1 VKLSRLWLFLAV
13 ALPVLATLIG
23 SLATVDLTYLIRAGD
38 VILDTGV
45 IPNVD
50 TWTFT
55 AAGLPW
61 VDQQWGTE
69 VLFATVFRLGGWTGL
84 VLLRAVLVGIIF
96 GCVYAICRR
105 RGLPVRTAALLTLI
119 TFAIAA
125 VALGLRAQALG
136 MTFFAVLLLLV
147 TERRAHPRLLWAIPP
162 LVLVWANLH
171 GSFFLAPLV
180 LGLAWLEDLNDH
192 VPHPHRTLL
201 VAIVSALAA
210 CITPFGPSVWIYA
223 AGLTTN
229 SAVTN
234 DIAEW
239 QATSIR
245 TIPGLIFFASVFLVA
260 IVIAR
265 RGRPTPWPTLAWL
278 AVFFLI
284 GVYAARGIAWWPL
297 AAVTAVAGLLAVPAD
312 AAAEAEPEKPEP
324 ETPRAFRRLNA
335 AIVVLFVV
343 VGIALL
349 PIWRPVDA
357 RTQAPSGILVY
368 APPGITAALRD
379 LAKPGD
385 RVFNP
390 QEWGS
395 WFEFALPDLPVA
407 MDSRIEFYPPEVW
420 RDYSGV
426 LAGSD
431 GWEQRIASWAPTIA
445 VMAKRDQP
453 IVDRF
458 ATLGWRSVYSDA
470 DGSIMVAPGR

>member
-1 VKLSRLWLFLAV
+1 MFLAI

-23 SLATVDLTYLIRAGD
+23 SLATVDLTYLIRAGNE
-38 VILDTGV
+38 ILTTGA

-61 VDQQWGTE
+61 VDQQWGAE
-69 VLFATVFRLGGWTGL
+69 VVLAAVYNVAGWTGL
-84 VLLRAVLVGIIF
+84 VLVRAVLVAIIF
-96 GCVYAICRR
+96 GCVYAIARR
-105 RGLPVRTAALLTLI
+105 RGLSERTSALLTLV
-119 TFAIAA
+119 TFAVAA

-136 MTFFAVLLLLV
+136 MAFFAVLLLIV
-147 TERRAHPRLLWAIPP
+147 TERRAHPRLLWVIPP
-162 LVLVWANLH
+162 VVLVWANVH

-180 LGLAWLEDLNDH
+180 LGLAWLEDLDDR
-192 VPHPHRTLL
+192 VPNPHRTLL

-210 CITPFGPSVWIYA
+210 CVTPFGPAVWIYA

-245 TIPGLIFFASVFLVA
+245 TFPGLIFFASVFGVVT
-260 IVIAR
+260 VIAR

-278 AVFFLI
+278 GVFFLI

-297 AAVTAVAGLLAVPAD
+297 AAATAVAGLLAPDPAT
-312 AAAEAEPEKPEP
+312 AAAEAVKPEP

-335 AIVVLFVV
+335 AIVVIFVL
-343 VGIALL
+343 VGIVLL
-349 PIWRPVDA
+349 PIWRPVNA
-357 RTQAPSGILVY
+357 RTEAPTGILLY
-368 APPGITAALRD
+368 APPGITAKLREI
-379 LAKPGD
+379 AKPGD

-395 WFEFALPDLPVA
+395 WFEFTMPDLPVA
-407 MDSRIEFYPPEVW
+407 MDSRIEFYPPQVW

-426 LAGSD
+426 IAGSD
-431 GWEQRIASWAPTIA
+431 GWEQRIASWDPTIA
-445 VMAKRDQP
+445 VMAKRDQAV
-453 IVDRF
+453 VDRF
-458 ATLGWRSVYSDA
+458 AKLGWKSVYTDE
-470 DGSIMVAPGR
+470 DGTIMVAPDR

>member
-1 VKLSRLWLFLAV
+1 VRLSRLWLFLAV
-13 ALPVLATLIG
+13 SLPVLATLIG

-38 VILDTGV
+38 GIIDTGL
-45 IPNVD
+45 IPSVD

-61 VDQQWGTE
+61 VNQQWGAE
-69 VLFATVFRLGGWTGL
+69 VVLAAVFRLGGWTGL
-84 VLLRAVLVGIIF
+84 VLLRAVLVAIIF
-96 GCVYAICRR
+96 GCIYAIARR

-125 VALGLRAQALG
+125 VALGLRAQAFG
-136 MTFFAVLLLLV
+136 MAFFAVLLLLV
-147 TERRAHPRLLWAIPP
+147 SERRAHPRLLWVVPP
-162 LVLVWANLH
+162 LVLVWANVH

-192 VPHPHRTLL
+192 VDHPHRTLL
-201 VAIVSALAA
+201 VAVVSAVAA
-210 CITPFGPSVWIYA
+210 CVTPFGPSVWIYA

-229 SAVTN
+229 SQVTN

-245 TIPGLIFFASVFLVA
+245 TIPGLLFFASVFGVA
-260 IVIAR
+260 VVIAR
-265 RGRPTPWPTLAWL
+265 RGRATPWPTLAWL

-297 AAVTAVAGLLAVPAD
+297 AAAVAVAGLLADPERVP
-312 AAAEAEPEKPEP
+312 ERPEP
-324 ETPRAFRRLNA
+324 ETPRLFRRLNA
-335 AIVVLFVV
+335 AIVVVFIL
-343 VGIALL
+343 VGIVLL
-349 PIWRPVDA
+349 PVWRPVDP
-357 RTQAPSGILVY
+357 RTGAPEGLLLY
-368 APPGITAALRD
+368 APPGITAKLREV
-379 LAKPGD
+379 ARPAD

-395 WFEFALPDLPVA
+395 WFEFTLPDLPVA

-431 GWEQRIASWAPTIA
+431 GWEARIASWAPTIA
-445 VMAKRDQP
+445 VMTKRDQA
-453 IVDRF
+453 VADRF
-458 ATLGWRSVYSDA
+458 VKLGWRSVYSDA
-470 DGSIMVAPGR
+470 DGSILLAPGR

>member
-1 VKLSRLWLFLAV
+1 MFLAV

-23 SLATVDLTYLIRAGD
+23 SLATVDLTYLIRAGEE
-38 VILDTGV
+38 IFATGR

-61 VDQQWGTE
+61 VYQQWGTE
-69 VLFATVFRLGGWTGL
+69 VIFATVYRFGGWTGL

-105 RGLPVRTAALLTLI
+105 RVALSRRISALLTLI
-119 TFAIAA
+119 TFSIAA

-136 MTFFAVLLLLV
+136 MAFFAVLLLIV
-147 TERRAHPRLLWAIPP
+147 TERRTHPRLLWVIPP
-162 LVLVWANLH
+162 VVLLWANIH

-180 LGLAWLEDLNDH
+180 LGLAWLEDLDEH
-192 VPHPHRTLL
+192 APHPHRTLA

-210 CITPFGPSVWIYA
+210 CVTPVGPAVWIYA

-245 TIPGLIFFASVFLVA
+245 TIPGLIFFASVFCVA
-260 IVIAR
+260 VVIAR
-265 RGRPTPWPTLAWL
+265 RGRATPWPTLAWL
-278 AVFFLI
+278 GVFFLI

-297 AAVTAVAGLLAVPAD
+297 AAVTAVAARLADPARM
-312 AAAEAEPEKPEP
+312 AEPEREAPP
-324 ETPRAFRRLNA
+324 LFRRLNA

-343 VGIALL
+343 VGVALL
-349 PIWRPVDA
+349 PLWRPGDA

-395 WFEFALPDLPVA
+395 WLEFALP
-407 MDSRIEFYPPEVW
+407 
-420 RDYSGV
+420 
-426 LAGSD
+426 
-431 GWEQRIASWAPTIA
+431 
-445 VMAKRDQP
+445 
-453 IVDRF
+453 
-458 ATLGWRSVYSDA
+458 
-470 DGSIMVAPGR
+470 